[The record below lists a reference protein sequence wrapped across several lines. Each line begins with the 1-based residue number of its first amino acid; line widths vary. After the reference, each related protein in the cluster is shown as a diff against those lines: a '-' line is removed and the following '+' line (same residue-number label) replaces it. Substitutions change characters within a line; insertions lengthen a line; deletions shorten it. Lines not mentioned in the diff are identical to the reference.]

1 MENDNTPTVEVLFE
15 KTESYVKVS
24 AEVFKLKAINKI
36 SEVVSD
42 LTASFAVIVFIVLF
56 FLIFNIGV
64 SLWIGE
70 LFGKMY
76 LGFFTVSA
84 FYMITG
90 VILYLFRNTWIKIPL
105 RNAIIT
111 RSLN

>member
-1 MENDNTPTVEVLFE
+1 MENDNTKLVEALFE

-24 AEVFKLKAINKI
+24 AEVFKLKMINKVSDVI
-36 SEVVSD
+36 SD
-42 LTASFAVIVFIVLF
+42 LTASLVVIVFATLF
-56 FLIFNIGV
+56 FLVFNIGV

-70 LFGKMY
+70 LLGKMY
-76 LGFFTVSA
+76 LGFFAVA
-84 FYMITG
+84 GFYMLGGI
-90 VILYLFRNTWIKIPL
+90 VLYVFRNTWIKIPL

>member
-1 MENDNTPTVEVLFE
+1 MENDNAPTVEVLFE

-36 SEVVSD
+36 SDVISD

-84 FYMITG
+84 FYMLTG

>member
-24 AEVFKLKAINKI
+24 TEVFKLKMINKI

-42 LTASFAVIVFIVLF
+42 LTAKLAVIVFIALF

-76 LGFFTVSA
+76 LGFFIVSA
-84 FYMITG
+84 FYMLTG
-90 VILYLFRNTWIKIPL
+90 VVLYLFRNSWIKVPL

-111 RSLN
+111 SSLN